1 MLRPSTILRAAM
13 LPVLLA
19 LAAWSPVQAQTTV
32 SAELTNPNI
41 TIDYVDPRNPAYE
54 PIVQRLKSQQLLERL
69 QQFLSPLNLP
79 RRLRLTTR
87 QCTLDGT
94 PNAFYFPLDWQLNI
108 CYEVVDFLDKMKPQE
123 PVQGI
128 APDRVIMG
136 ALAGVVLHEVGHGIF
151 DILQVPVLGREED
164 AADQFAAFLALQFDP
179 DTAKTVVTGMA
190 YAHLA
195 LQNVGVGVVVDR
207 RSFSDEHGTA
217 EQRFYNILCIAY
229 GSDPGT
235 FASAADPTVLPPAR
249 AAGCKDEYAQ
259 IRDAFYKTVFPSIDP
274 VKMKL
279 VQSVKWLP

>member
-1 MLRPSTILRAAM
+1 MFRTSTILRTAM
-13 LPVLLA
+13 LPVLMLLA
-19 LAAWSPVQAQTTV
+19 MASIARAQTTV

-41 TIDYVDPRNPAYE
+41 TIDYVDPRNPAYDA
-54 PIVQRLKSQQLLERL
+54 IVDRLKRQLFLERL

-94 PNAFYFPLDWQLNI
+94 PNAFYYPLDWQLNI
-108 CYEVVDFLDKMKPQE
+108 CYEVVDFLDKMKPVE
-123 PVQGI
+123 PVQGL

-151 DILQVPVLGREED
+151 DLLQVPVLGREED

-179 DTAKTVVTGMA
+179 ETAKTVVTGMA

-195 LQNVGVGVVVDR
+195 LQNVGIGVVFDR

-217 EQRFYNILCIAY
+217 EQRLSNILCIASVIY
-229 GSDPGT
+229 PGT
-235 FASAADPTVLPPAR
+235 FASAADPTVLPPGR
-249 AAGCKDEYAQ
+249 AAGCKDEYSQ

>member
-1 MLRPSTILRAAM
+1 MLKISM
-13 LPVLLA
+13 FLLVSLGA
-19 LAAWSPVQAQTTV
+19 LVPPAHAQTAV
-32 SAELTNPNI
+32 SAELTNPNV
-41 TIDYVDPRNPAYE
+41 TIDYVDPRNPVYD
-54 PIVQRLKSQQLLERL
+54 PIVERLKRQQFLERL

-87 QCTLDGT
+87 QCTLDGS

-123 PVQGI
+123 PVQGL

-179 DTAKTVVTGMA
+179 DTAKTVVLGMA

-249 AAGCKDEYAQ
+249 ATGCKDEYAQ
-259 IRDAFYKTVFPSIDP
+259 IRDAFYKTIFPSIDP
-274 VKMKL
+274 VKLKL